1 MVAAR
6 WGRGEWSIS
15 VYGVSIRDD
24 EKVLELDGGDG
35 YYTTIWMYL
44 MPLNCILKNGEDGK
58 CYMHFATMEKD
69 HFKFK
74 HMLFLQLKKN

>member
-1 MVAAR
+1 MKTVAEMNGNKGCITR
-6 WGRGEWSIS
+6 W
-15 VYGVSIRDD
+15 
-24 EKVLELDGGDG
+24 
-35 YYTTIWMYL
+35 MCL